1 MRKDSLGDRMK
12 SYENIN
18 RTYLPGRVPIV
29 IRLDGCHF
37 HTFTKGFK
45 KPFDDMLMEA
55 MQETAMALCREI
67 EGVKMAYTQSD
78 EISLLITNN
87 DTWETQPWFGNNIQ
101 KMVSVAASIATLAFN
116 RAWNNLCDEHCEYHA
131 AWGMFESGYSSAKEV
146 IAADKLVKAYERA
159 CNTGAI
165 FDARVFVL
173 PADEV
178 CNYFWWRQSDAIRNS
193 IQSMGQAHF
202 SHKELMNKNCENI
215 KQMLVEKNLKW
226 ESIPVSCQR
235 GVCVIKKPTKVK
247 TQINLETGSYME
259 MTRNRWTVDD
269 NIPLFWENRK
279 YIDSLFNHGGENYNE
294 V

>member
-1 MRKDSLGDRMK
+1 MRKDNLGDRMK
-12 SYENIN
+12 SYENIT
-18 RTYLPGRVPIV
+18 RTYLPNRMPV
-29 IRLDGCHF
+29 IIRIDGKAF

-45 KPFDDMLMEA
+45 KPFDDILMRA
-55 MQETAMALCREI
+55 MEETAAVLCRDI
-67 EGVKMAYTQSD
+67 EGVKVAYTQSD

-87 DTWETQPWFGNNIQ
+87 DTWETQPWFGNNLQ
-101 KMVSVAASIATLAFN
+101 KMASVAASIATLAFN
-116 RAWNNLCDEHCEYHA
+116 RAFWHEVNMLNNDYLNTEDNEYLNV
-131 AWGMFESGYSSAKEV
+131 YC
-146 IAADKLVKAYERA
+146 RA
-159 CNTGAI
+159 VEKGAT

-178 CNYFWWRQSDAIRNS
+178 CNYFIWRQQDAIRNS

-235 GVCVIKKPTKVK
+235 GICVVKKPTKVK
-247 TQINLETGSYME
+247 TQIDMKAMTYME

-269 NIPLFWENRK
+269 NIPLFWEDRK

-294 V
+294 I

>member
-1 MRKDSLGDRMK
+1 M
-12 SYENIN
+12 
-18 RTYLPGRVPIV
+18 PII

-37 HTFTKGFK
+37 HTFTKGFN
-45 KPFDDMLMEA
+45 KPFDDMLMET
-55 MQETAMALCREI
+55 MQETAMVLCREI
-67 EGVKMAYTQSD
+67 EGVKLAYTQSD

-87 DTWETQPWFGNNIQ
+87 DTWETQPWFGNNLS

-116 RAWNNLCDEHCEYHA
+116 RAWNNRCDEYCEYHA
-131 AWGMFESGYSSAKEV
+131 AWGMFESGYSPAEVV
-146 IAADKLVKAYERA
+146 IATDNLVKAYERA
-159 CNTGAI
+159 CNKGAT

-178 CNYFWWRQSDAIRNS
+178 CNYFIWRQQDAIRNS

-235 GVCVIKKPTKVK
+235 GICVIKKPTKVK
-247 TQINLETGSYME
+247 TQIDMKAMTYME

-269 NIPLFWENRK
+269 NIPLFWEDRK
-279 YIDSLFNHGGENYNE
+279 YIDSLFNHGGENYME
-294 V
+294 S

>member
-1 MRKDSLGDRMK
+1 MRKDNLGDRMK
-12 SYENIN
+12 SYENIT
-18 RTYLPGRVPIV
+18 RTYLPGRMPV
-29 IRLDGCHF
+29 IIRIDGKAF

-45 KPFDDMLMEA
+45 KPFDDILMRA
-55 MQETAMALCREI
+55 MEETAAVLCRDI
-67 EGVKMAYTQSD
+67 EGVKVAYTQSD

-87 DTWETQPWFGNNIQ
+87 DTWETQPWFGNNLQ
-101 KMVSVAASIATLAFN
+101 KMASVAASIATLAFN
-116 RAWNNLCDEHCEYHA
+116 RAFWHEVNMLNNDYLNMEDTEQLKTYC
-131 AWGMFESGYSSAKEV
+131 
-146 IAADKLVKAYERA
+146 RA
-159 CNTGAI
+159 VEKGAT

-178 CNYFWWRQSDAIRNS
+178 CNYFIWRQQDAIRNS

-247 TQINLETGSYME
+247 TQIDMKAMTYME

-269 NIPLFWENRK
+269 NIPLFWEDRK
-279 YIDSLFNHGGENYNE
+279 YIDCLFNHGGENYIE
-294 V
+294 T

>member
-1 MRKDSLGDRMK
+1 MNRDSLGDRMK
-12 SYENIN
+12 SYENIT
-18 RTYLPGRVPIV
+18 RTYLPSRMPII
-29 IRLDGCHF
+29 IRIDGKAF

-45 KPFDDMLMEA
+45 KPFDDVLMRA
-55 MQETAMALCREI
+55 MEETTAVLCRDI
-67 EGVKMAYTQSD
+67 EGIKVAYTQSD

-87 DTWETQPWFGNNIQ
+87 DTWETQPWFGNNLQ
-101 KMVSVAASIATLAFN
+101 KMASVAASIATLAFN
-116 RAWNNLCDEHCEYHA
+116 RAFWHEVNMLNNDYLNMEGTELLNVYCHACE
-131 AWGMFESGYSSAKEV
+131 K
-146 IAADKLVKAYERA
+146 
-159 CNTGAI
+159 GAT

-178 CNYFWWRQSDAIRNS
+178 CNYFIWRQQDAIRNS

-215 KQMLVEKNLKW
+215 KQMLVEKNIKW

-235 GVCVIKKPTKVK
+235 GICVVKKPTKVK
-247 TQINLETGSYME
+247 TQIDMKAMTYME

-279 YIDSLFNHGGENYNE
+279 YIDRLFNHGGENYIE

>member
-1 MRKDSLGDRMK
+1 MRKDNLGDRMK
-12 SYENIN
+12 SYENIT
-18 RTYLPGRVPIV
+18 RTYLPGRMPII
-29 IRLDGCHF
+29 IRIDGKAF

-45 KPFDDMLMEA
+45 KPFDDILMRA
-55 MQETAMALCREI
+55 MEETTAVLCRDI
-67 EGVKMAYTQSD
+67 EGVKVAYTQSD

-87 DTWETQPWFGNNIQ
+87 DTWETQPWFGNNLQ

-116 RAWNNLCDEHCEYHA
+116 RAFWHEVNMLNNDYLNTKDAEYLNV
-131 AWGMFESGYSSAKEV
+131 YC
-146 IAADKLVKAYERA
+146 RA
-159 CNTGAI
+159 VEKGAT

-178 CNYFWWRQSDAIRNS
+178 CNYFIWRQQDAIRNS

-226 ESIPVSCQR
+226 ESIPISCQR
-235 GVCVIKKPTKVK
+235 GVCVIKKPAKVK
-247 TQINLETGSYME
+247 TQINFETGSCME

-269 NIPLFWENRK
+269 NIPLFWEDRK
-279 YIDSLFNHGGENYNE
+279 YIDCLFNHGGENYIE
-294 V
+294 T

>member
-1 MRKDSLGDRMK
+1 MRKDNLGDRMK
-12 SYENIN
+12 SYENIT
-18 RTYLPGRVPIV
+18 RTYLPGRMPII
-29 IRLDGCHF
+29 IRIDGKAF

-45 KPFDDMLMEA
+45 KPFDDILMRA
-55 MQETAMALCREI
+55 MEETAAVLCRDI
-67 EGVKMAYTQSD
+67 EGVKVAYTQSD

-101 KMVSVAASIATLAFN
+101 KMASVAASIATLAFN
-116 RAWNNLCDEHCEYHA
+116 RAFWHEVNMLNNDYLNTEDNECLNVYC
-131 AWGMFESGYSSAKEV
+131 
-146 IAADKLVKAYERA
+146 RA
-159 CNTGAI
+159 VEKGAT

-178 CNYFWWRQSDAIRNS
+178 CNYFIWRQQDAIRNS

-235 GVCVIKKPTKVK
+235 GICVVKKPTKVK
-247 TQINLETGSYME
+247 TQINMKAMTYME

-269 NIPLFWENRK
+269 NIPLFWEDRK
-279 YIDSLFNHGGENYNE
+279 YIDCLFNHGGENYVE

>member
-1 MRKDSLGDRMK
+1 MRKDNLGDRMK
-12 SYENIN
+12 SYENIT
-18 RTYLPGRVPIV
+18 RTYLPGRMPII
-29 IRLDGCHF
+29 IRIDGKAF

-45 KPFDDMLMEA
+45 KPFDDILMRA
-55 MQETAMALCREI
+55 MEETAAVLCRDI
-67 EGVKMAYTQSD
+67 EGVKIAYTQSD

-101 KMVSVAASIATLAFN
+101 KMASVAASIATLAFN
-116 RAWNNLCDEHCEYHA
+116 RAFNALVHDFIN
-131 AWGMFESGYSSAKEV
+131 EV
-146 IAADKLVKAYERA
+146 YYKDPSVTTSKALDIYLNARDK
-159 CNTGAI
+159 GAT

-178 CNYFWWRQSDAIRNS
+178 CNYFIWRQQDAIRNS

-226 ESIPVSCQR
+226 ESIPASCQR
-235 GVCVIKKPTKVK
+235 GVCVIKKPAKVK
-247 TQINLETGSYME
+247 TQINMETGSCME

-269 NIPLFWENRK
+269 NIPLFWEDRK
-279 YIDSLFNHGGENYNE
+279 YIDGLFNHGGENYIE
-294 V
+294 T